1 MQILPICLII
11 TINEHLDCMKFS
23 TFNRTTHKWASIIIA
38 LPLLLVIITGI
49 LLLVKKEF
57 AILQPPSQ
65 KGVAA
70 VPSISFEQI
79 LAKTKTIEKTQV
91 TSWQD
96 IDRLD
101 VRPDKGIIKV
111 RTNSSWEVQ
120 LDSKTGEVLQVAYRN
135 SEFIES
141 LHDGTF
147 FQKQANLWLMLPV
160 AITLLLLWL
169 TGLYLFI
176 LPYYKRWQKSR
187 DN

>member
-1 MQILPICLII
+1 
-11 TINEHLDCMKFS
+11 MKFS

-38 LPLLLVIITGI
+38 LPLLLVIVTGI
-49 LLLVKKEF
+49 LLLIRKEF
-57 AILQPPSQ
+57 AVLQPPTQ
-65 KGVAA
+65 KGIAS

-79 LAKTKTIEKTQV
+79 LAQTQTV
-91 TSWQD
+91 KKAEVASWED

-101 VRPDKGIIKV
+101 VRPDKGVIKV

-147 FQKQANLWLMLPV
+147 FEKNANLWLMLPV

-169 TGLYLFI
+169 TGLYLFC
-176 LPYYKRWQKSR
+176 LPYYKKWRNSKA
-187 DN
+187 